1 MPPLMVVVPLSAP
14 SVPLPETASVP
25 LVTVVPP
32 VCVFLPVRI
41 TVPSPPEELSANVI
55 LPACAELASENSP
68 VKVLLLPF
76 ASSVLVA
83 EESSVKSFE
92 YVLSF
97 SFATNVPPVKTGFTL
112 SPNLLAS
119 YSVPAPAI
127 SVAVPGTIIPPSAVI
142 VNFPWLIAD
151 PAGVQF
157 AERPE
162 VDAYPNV

>member
-1 MPPLMVVVPLSAP
+1 M
-14 SVPLPETASVP
+14 
-25 LVTVVPP
+25 
-32 VCVFLPVRI
+32 CVLPVRI

-97 SFATNVPPVKTGFTL
+97 SFATNVPPVKQDLHCLPIYWHHIPF
-112 SPNLLAS
+112 PHPQYLLL
-119 YSVPAPAI
+119 
-127 SVAVPGTIIPPSAVI
+127 
-142 VNFPWLIAD
+142 FP
-151 PAGVQF
+151 
-157 AERPE
+157 ER
-162 VDAYPNV
+162 

>member
-1 MPPLMVVVPLSAP
+1 MPFPDK
-14 SVPLPETASVP
+14 ASVP
-25 LVTVVPP
+25 FVTVVPP

-83 EESSVKSFE
+83 EESSVKSLE

-97 SFATNVPPVKTGFTL
+97 SFATSVPPVKTGLTL

-119 YSVPAPAI
+119 YVVPSPAI
-127 SVAVPGTIIPPSAVI
+127 SVAVPGTTISPSAVI
-142 VNFPWLIAD
+142 MKLP
-151 PAGVQF
+151 
-157 AERPE
+157 
-162 VDAYPNV
+162 